1 MPVRWYSK
9 EPSEQLEHT
18 INWTR
23 ELGDDTIVSSTW
35 IVPPGLT
42 QAGTS
47 STDRTTTIWLSGGE
61 LSKTYIITNEVVTAA
76 GRTYCESIN
85 LTIAGK

>member
-23 ELGDDTIVSSTW
+23 ELGSSRHHRIVYLDCASGPDSSW
-35 IVPPGLT
+35 NIKHRPHHHDLAVRRR
-42 QAGTS
+42 A
-47 STDRTTTIWLSGGE
+47 IE
-61 LSKTYIITNEVVTAA
+61 
-76 GRTYCESIN
+76 N
-85 LTIAGK
+85 LHYH

>member
-42 QAGTS
+42 
-47 STDRTTTIWLSGGE
+47 LSWNIKHRPHHHDLAVRRRAIE
-61 LSKTYIITNEVVTAA
+61 
-76 GRTYCESIN
+76 N
-85 LTIAGK
+85 LHYH